1 MFINRLYFN
10 KGGDTMRFEFN
21 EDEIKEELNRV
32 YIEEDDVLLIGEFIE
47 GEGKDYV
54 LTGSAVIDGETY
66 HDFETE
72 FELVEEINPQSAG
85 DIMKAEWD
93 WCDYIC

>member
-1 MFINRLYFN
+1 
-10 KGGDTMRFEFN
+10 MRFEFN
-21 EDEIKEELNRV
+21 EDEIKDELNRV

-47 GEGKDYV
+47 GEGKSYV

-66 HDFETE
+66 HDYATE
-72 FELVEEINPQSAG
+72 FELTEEINPQSIG
-85 DIMKAEWD
+85 GMIKAEWE

>member
-1 MFINRLYFN
+1 
-10 KGGDTMRFEFN
+10 MRFEFN
-21 EDEIKEELNRV
+21 EDEIKDELNRV

-47 GEGKDYV
+47 GEGKNYV

-72 FELVEEINPQSAG
+72 FELTEEINPQSAG